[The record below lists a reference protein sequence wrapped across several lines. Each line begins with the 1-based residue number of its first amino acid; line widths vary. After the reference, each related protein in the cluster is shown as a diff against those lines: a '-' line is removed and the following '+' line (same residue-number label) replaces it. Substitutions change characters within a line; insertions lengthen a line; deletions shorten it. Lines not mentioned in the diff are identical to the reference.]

1 MAYISF
7 TEEERL
13 EIYKLGLVYLKS
25 EFKSRTYAAS
35 GFCWAFMKAEN
46 VLAILKYDK
55 FSEKYPEIFTYKPKD
70 LTTLYWFPCTYSGV
84 KKRIGILKAIIAKME
99 SHD

>member
-1 MAYISF
+1 MKKSIK
-7 TEEERL
+7 ERRL
-13 EIYKLGLVYLKS
+13 EIYKKMLAILEHEYKNKDYWG
-25 EFKSRTYAAS
+25 S
-35 GFCWAFMKAEN
+35 GFCWALLTVDWTTSIRELPEL
-46 VLAILKYDK
+46 LA
-55 FSEKYPEIFTYKPKD
+55 YKPKD